1 MAIVKRSL
9 ALTLVIGIG
18 AASAAVA
25 QNPYLMTPQQNFFN
39 GLQSAAGRAQNPW
52 LYSNPYA
59 PNPALTGG
67 LGAGYGNPYA
77 QSAYDP
83 YYNPYMSGMGGGSVL
98 YGQAELLKGY
108 GTAIISQEQSRI
120 MREQAMQ
127 AKIDTARKRFDFD
140 LYVKANT
147 PTFADEQKRIA
158 KNILKRIHVGSSPIE
173 IANGKALN
181 ILLDDVRNFP
191 LKKVTNTEIIT
202 LSDDVLKQL
211 NVTTKNVGV
220 GLLRHGGKF
229 TWPVAVQEHVPLN
242 QLQTVEN
249 QVKIAVKNAAAGNV
263 DGQIL
268 ADIGQRMV
276 EIKNVLNKK
285 VDDIP
290 TGQYLAADRFL
301 SDFRDARQA
310 LEEGQMAVQDEFT
323 RFIQGGKTVQEVA
336 DFMVSKGLRFAPSAA
351 ADQAGY
357 RALHSALVAF
367 DIALNTGTPS
377 SEYEKGANQ

>member
-1 MAIVKRSL
+1 MAIVKRTL
-9 ALTLVIGIG
+9 ATLVIGI
-18 AASAAVA
+18 AAATSAPA

-39 GLQSAAGRAQNPW
+39 GLQSAASRAQNPW

-59 PNPALTGG
+59 QNPALTGG
-67 LGAGYGNPYA
+67 LGAGLNNPY
-77 QSAYDP
+77 SSGAYNP

-108 GTAIISQEQSRI
+108 GTAIISQEESRI
-120 MREQAMQ
+120 LREQAMQ

-158 KNILKRIHVGSSPIE
+158 KNTLKRIQVNSNPVE

-191 LKKVTNTEIIT
+191 LKKVTNLESIP

-211 NVTTKNVGV
+211 SVTTKNVGV

-229 TWPVAVQEHVPLN
+229 TWPVAIQEHVPVN
-242 QLQTVEN
+242 QLQTIES

-263 DGQIL
+263 DGPLL

-276 EIKNVLNKK
+276 EIKNLLNKK

-290 TGQYLAADRFL
+290 TGQYLTADRFL

-323 RFIQGGKTVQEVA
+323 RFIQGGKAVQEVA
-336 DFMVSKGLRFAPSAA
+336 DYMVSKGLRFAPSTFS
-351 ADQAGY
+351 DEAGY

-367 DIALNTGTPS
+367 DIALNTGTQVA
-377 SEYEKGANQ
+377 EAEKSAN